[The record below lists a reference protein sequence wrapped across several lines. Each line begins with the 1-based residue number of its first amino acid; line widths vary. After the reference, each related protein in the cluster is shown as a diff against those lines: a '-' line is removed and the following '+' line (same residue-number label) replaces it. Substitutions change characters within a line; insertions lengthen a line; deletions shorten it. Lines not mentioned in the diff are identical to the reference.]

1 MTSGVRD
8 TSEFLADV
16 DALLA
21 TMPSSAEPP
30 AAAETLVEPPA
41 PAEPQPAP
49 VAPPPPADPP
59 SPPAPAAPPFPPPPA
74 EPPAPVEPPAPA
86 PPAEPVAPPQA
97 APTNTVPPPPK
108 RPATVGRADGGP
120 SYIGKGPIADI
131 APPAPAEKVQ
141 EKDTVEDVEGVV
153 DVEDEED
160 EEDEPEE
167 AQQAEPAESGETAEG
182 GPVEKTTAITAKSGA
197 KTAAASG
204 AEKALKN
211 PRLRAALFNLAAAGV
226 GQWLGVV
233 PVFREYLPY
242 AEQAATG
249 MVGLFLAAGGAA
261 VAWKLVGYVT
271 NHKAVRLVLPGAPL
285 LQIAMTLG
293 AAGAGHQ
300 SARDVVPWIN
310 RHGQQ
315 WGLGADALSLL
326 LTAGAMCGGLYWL
339 VDRRTRPWHWT
350 ARFVFRVPLASAL
363 IATALYAT
371 GN

>member
-1 MTSGVRD
+1 
-8 TSEFLADV
+8 
-16 DALLA
+16 
-21 TMPSSAEPP
+21 
-30 AAAETLVEPPA
+30 
-41 PAEPQPAP
+41 
-49 VAPPPPADPP
+49 
-59 SPPAPAAPPFPPPPA
+59 
-74 EPPAPVEPPAPA
+74 
-86 PPAEPVAPPQA
+86 
-97 APTNTVPPPPK
+97 
-108 RPATVGRADGGP
+108 VGRADGGP
-120 SYIGKGPIADI
+120 SYIGKGPIADLT
-131 APPAPAEKVQ
+131 PPAPAEKVQ
-141 EKDTVEDVEGVV
+141 EKDTVEDVV
-153 DVEDEED
+153 DVEDQED
-160 EEDEPEE
+160 EEGEPEE
-167 AQQAEPAESGETAEG
+167 AQQAEPAESGEPAEG

-204 AEKALKN
+204 AEKVLKN
-211 PRLRAALFNLAAAGV
+211 PRLRAVLFNLAAAGV

-271 NHKAVRLVLPGAPL
+271 NHQAVRLVLPGAPL